1 MNFEELARERR
12 SAVKFIEG
20 VQIPDED
27 LNKIFELTKLSPSCF
42 NLQHT
47 NYLVIRDEERKEK
60 IREHAFGQYKIKTA
74 SAVIV
79 VFGDKHAYKNVE
91 NIYSGM
97 KMLKMIDECEYKE
110 MIEQTNT
117 LYEGKGERFQ
127 EDEAIRNASIHAMNF
142 MYAAKYY
149 GWDTCPMVGFD
160 ENAVHK
166 ELNALNHL
174 IPVLLIA
181 IGKSDNSK
189 IRQRGYRKPISEF
202 VKNESF

>member
-1 MNFEELARERR
+1 MNFEELAKERR

-20 VQIPDED
+20 IQIDDAD

-47 NYLVIRDEERKEK
+47 NYVVVRDVERKER
-60 IREHAFGQYKIKTA
+60 IRECAFGQYKIKTA
-74 SAVIV
+74 SAVII
-79 VFGDKHAYKNVE
+79 VFGDKKAYQNVE
-91 NIYSGM
+91 TIYSGM

-142 MYAAKYY
+142 MFAAKHY

-166 ELNALNHL
+166 ELNAPDHMM
-174 IPVLLIA
+174 PVLMIA
-181 IGKSDNSK
+181 IGKSDKNT
-189 IRQRGYRKPISEF
+189 IRQRGYRKPITEF
-202 VKNESF
+202 VKQETF